1 MSHLF
6 FNYQQFASSILE
18 CEREEET
25 EELLMSLKDYIDKML
40 DYIHELEIE
49 KYGYQDEVRT
59 LQCRVDE
66 LESEL
71 N

>member
-6 FNYQQFASSILE
+6 FNFQQFASQILQ
-18 CEREEET
+18 CEHEEET
-25 EELLMSLKDYIDKML
+25 EELLMSLKQYIENML
-40 DYIHELEIE
+40 EYIHELEIE

-59 LQCRVDE
+59 LESRVSD
-66 LESEL
+66 LEAEL

>member
-6 FNYQQFASSILE
+6 FNFQQFASQILE

-25 EELLMSLKDYIDKML
+25 EELLMSLKDYIENML
-40 DYIHELEIE
+40 EYVHELEIE
-49 KYGYQDEVRT
+49 KYGYQNEIQS
-59 LQCRVDE
+59 LQNRVDE

-71 N
+71 S